1 MANYAVMTE
10 NKLTGTVITV
20 IVAIIVIGVVL
31 IPIVNGLTTTTEI
44 IDVPGD
50 ENTNPV
56 GDLRLAYSEDTSLTL
71 DLTISVSGGSV
82 SITGD
87 YSASGLTDDQILI
100 GSDNYSVIIQN
111 GALIESIDGVGSTVT
126 SVTIAV
132 SGGEINDVP
141 YTFLYYPSSDGT
153 YANYQ
158 SWEYDI
164 GASYAVGSFAGVTVQ
179 SKDGTITD
187 SNPYGFVA
195 DVQTEGDIT
204 TGVNYNIPS
213 EQGSEE
219 L

>member
-31 IPIVNGLTTTTEI
+31 IPIVNSLTTTTEI

-56 GDLRLAYSEDTSLTL
+56 GDLRLAYSEDTDLVI
-71 DLTISVSGGSV
+71 DLTISLEGGSV
-82 SITGD
+82 AISGD
-87 YSASGLTDDQILI
+87 YSISGLAGDQILF
-100 GSDNYSVIIQN
+100 GSDDYSVVIQN
-111 GALIESIDGVGSTVT
+111 GALIESIEGVGSTVT

-132 SGGEINDVP
+132 SDGEINGVP

-164 GASYAVGSFAGVTVQ
+164 GASYAVGSFAGVTLQ

-187 SNPYGFVA
+187 TNPYGFVA
-195 DVQTEGDIT
+195 DVETEDGIT

-213 EQGSEE
+213 GGE
-219 L
+219 